1 MPQTHLPPPRLTLIT
16 DSSRFSGE
24 AFFQNVEQALIG
36 GVDAVLVREKNMT
49 SAKLLA
55 LASRLRQMT
64 RAHQARLII
73 HSQADICDAVDADGV
88 HLASNGINSIPSVRQ
103 WFRLQSGQG
112 QQPGQSP
119 DQPSKPFSEETA
131 TQATKSISVS
141 CHNADELEAAHS
153 FGADY
158 AMLSP
163 VFPTLSHPGAA
174 HLGLD
179 AFNVLADA
187 AQLPIIALGGISLKN
202 YAALQD
208 RNLAVISA
216 LLQSN
221 DPRQTA
227 QQLCNPGTTA

>member
-1 MPQTHLPPPRLTLIT
+1 MPQTYLPPPRLTLIT

-36 GVDAVLVREKNMT
+36 GVDAVLLREKNMT

-55 LASRLRQMT
+55 LASRLRQIT
-64 RAHQARLII
+64 RVHQARLII

-88 HLASNGINSIPSVRQ
+88 HLASNEINSIPSVRQ

-112 QQPGQSP
+112 QQPEQLSV
-119 DQPSKPFSEETA
+119 QTA
-131 TQATKSISVS
+131 TPPTKSISVS

-163 VFPTLSHPGAA
+163 VFPTHSHPGAA

-179 AFNVLADA
+179 TFQTLADA
-187 AQLPIIALGGISLKN
+187 AQLPIIALGGISPEN
-202 YAALQD
+202 CTSLQG
-208 RNLAVISA
+208 RSLAVIGA

-221 DPRQTA
+221 EPRQAA
-227 QQLCNPGTTA
+227 QKLCHASMQAMT